1 MTSQQDT
8 ESTATDDAP
17 QVEVIDSNDESGKSQ
32 GEPKTYTQYIENATI
47 VNQTGEKNIHI
58 DHLDTLNL

>member
-32 GEPKTYTQYIENATI
+32 DEPKTYTQYIENATI